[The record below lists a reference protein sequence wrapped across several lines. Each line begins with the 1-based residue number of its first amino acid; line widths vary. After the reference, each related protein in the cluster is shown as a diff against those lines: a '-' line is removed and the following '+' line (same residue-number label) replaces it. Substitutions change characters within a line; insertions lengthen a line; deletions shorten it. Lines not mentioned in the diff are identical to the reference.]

1 MWIAETSKSTIAFNQ
16 KCYLSVVTYHSI
28 AESISMPTFLVISKH
43 SPENC
48 PMFNEKARKVQ
59 MELMNKS
66 DELMKKHGVK
76 NLGSWAVPTEHLS
89 FEVYEAPSL
98 DAFGKLG
105 MEPEILALSEFETY
119 EIKLATSFEEAA
131 QMLKQIR

>member
-1 MWIAETSKSTIAFNQ
+1 MPIFILIAR
-16 KCYLSVVTYHSI
+16 
-28 AESISMPTFLVISKH
+28 H

-48 PMFNEKARKVQ
+48 PMFNEKARKAVMKL
-59 MELMNKS
+59 MEKS

-76 NLGSWAVPTEHLS
+76 SLGSWAVYTEHLS

-119 EIKLATSFEEAA
+119 EIKLASSMEEAA
-131 QMLKQIR
+131 KMLRQAK